1 MLKKIVL
8 DIMPY
13 IDRLHQLLYKNKG
26 SSVVNNVNDGL
37 FRFSPGIR
45 CPLNYLKIDNIKIA
59 TSYKYESKTPY
70 LSFIGY
76 EALELYIANRLS
88 IIGMTEATAHLYSY
102 NPILKLLGKPYT
114 RFTMDENDNL
124 LTNVL
129 DLEQLYGITDI
140 PTSKEI
146 TLLQQHLDI
155 YLNKLAPYVENK
167 MCSVDLKLETPI
179 LIIENDIRDFRLMET
194 EKEVETW

>member
-8 DIMPY
+8 DIIPF

-26 SSVVNNVNDGL
+26 SMIVNNVNDGV

-45 CPLNYLKIDNIKIA
+45 CPLNYLKDDNIKIA
-59 TSYKYESKTPY
+59 TNFKYESRTPY

-76 EALELYIANRLS
+76 EALELYIASRLS
-88 IIGMTEATAHLYSY
+88 VIGMTETTAHLYSY
-102 NPILKLLGKPYT
+102 NPILKKLGKPYT
-114 RFTMDENDNL
+114 RFAMDDNDSI
-124 LTNVL
+124 LTNVI

-146 TLLQQHLDI
+146 SLLQQHLDL
-155 YLNKLAPYVENK
+155 YLNKLSPYIENK
-167 MCSVDLKLETPI
+167 ICNVDLKLETPI
-179 LIIENDIRDFRLMET
+179 LIIENDIRDFRLTET